1 MDSRHVFYDPNSTRA
16 KWGKRALAGL
26 SIVFATIFTIF
37 IFSIVGV
44 SIFPDVTGHK
54 HTAQIKFPKLP
65 EKKDKKIQYV
75 YRNAKNKLWNNIDSS
90 KNKVSGLKNTGDK
103 IVAGFYATWQETGL
117 HSLRAN
123 ASKMTH
129 VFPAWLSLNP
139 DGVSIN
145 YSEWNPDITPHNYD
159 VVSIARNNQ
168 LKIIPILSNAKGDGF
183 DPGRIHKL
191 LGSRAAQ
198 VHLIDSITNWLVS
211 NKFDGINIDFENL
224 RNEDYQKLV
233 SFLKMMRTSFNKHNL
248 QLSAD
253 IEVGKEVI
261 PVKAIADV
269 CDYVILMI
277 YDEHDASNDAGPI
290 ASAGWFQQV
299 IEKFSKIVPENK
311 LVAGLGNYSTDWN
324 PAKKSAESITYQMA
338 ILAASDNNP
347 DDKPSEIIKYDRQ
360 ALNNYFYYYDD
371 DGYQHEVWML
381 DAVSMYNHLNILKDY
396 NNKGVAIWALGFEDP
411 SMWKIIHRDN
421 LFGNL
426 NSSILSNLDFPFEID
441 FEGEGEIL
449 KVVSYPEKGS
459 RFISL
464 DNETGLIDKTYYDK
478 FPSTY
483 VIQRAG
489 YKEKTLALTFDDG
502 PSDDYTIPILNILK
516 KYNVKATFFVVGENA
531 ESFPSIIKRM
541 WSEGHEIGSHTFT
554 HPNLGNVSKRR
565 TMLELNATQRALQ
578 GILKRSTTLFRPP
591 YNADAE
597 PVSAEEIQPV
607 ITATQL
613 GYLTIGELIDPQ
625 DWQLYKTDS
634 EGNQSLRTV
643 EDMAD
648 SIFDQIRQVKG
659 NSILLHDGGGN
670 REKTIQVLDIIIP
683 KLLAQG
689 YKFETISQLI
699 GKQREDVMPAFSGN
713 DIFLVG
719 VDSFLFETIFSLD
732 TFLSLAFI
740 TAIILGI
747 SRVVFILSLI
757 LLGKI
762 KKDKFPYD
770 DNYRPFVSVII
781 AAYNEE
787 KVIEQTIESIRQSD
801 YSNYEIIIVNDG
813 SSDSTYELLT
823 GRYKDAER
831 ITILTQENSGKAV
844 ALNNAIQRAKGE
856 ILVSFDADTQVLP
869 DTISKLVRNFNNPK
883 IGAVAGN
890 IKAGNR
896 HNIIS
901 KWQSIEYITSQN
913 LDRKAYSLLN
923 SITVVPGAIGAWRT
937 EAVKDAGGYIPDT
950 LAEDM
955 DLTWRLREKNWL
967 IKTENEAIA
976 YTEVPDTFRSFFK
989 QRFRWSFGTLQCLWK
1004 HKKSVFKYGWFG
1016 WLALPS
1022 LWLFQIA
1029 FQVIAPLVDVQI
1041 FITIYSYC
1049 KDYIA
1054 QGMATGNWTP
1064 ITQGL
1069 DSIRQ
1074 LGFFYLLFFLIELF
1088 SSIIAFTM
1096 EKEKYRSLWL
1106 LFWQRFVY
1114 RQLMYLVI
1122 WKALLTAFR
1131 GKQQG
1136 WGKLLRKGNVTVSH
1150 Q

>member
-1 MDSRHVFYDPNSTRA
+1 MDSKHIFYDPNSTRA
-16 KWGKRALAGL
+16 KWGKRIIAGS
-26 SIVFATIFTIF
+26 SIIIATILTVF

-44 SIFPDVTGHK
+44 SIFPTVTGHK
-54 HTAQIKFPKLP
+54 HSSQIKFPKLP
-65 EKKDKKIQYV
+65 ERKDKKIQFV
-75 YRNAKNKLWNNIDSS
+75 YKAAKNKLWNNIDSS
-90 KNKVSGLKNTGDK
+90 KNKIAGAQKNGDK

-139 DGVSIN
+139 DGISIN
-145 YSEWNPDITPHNYD
+145 YSEWNPDITPHNLD
-159 VVSIARNNQ
+159 VVSIARSNQ
-168 LKIIPILSNAKGDGF
+168 LRIIPILSNAKGDGF
-183 DPGRIHKL
+183 DPGRVHKL
-191 LGSRAAQ
+191 LGSKSMQ
-198 VHLIDSITNWLVS
+198 THLTDSITNWLVA
-211 NKFDGINIDFENL
+211 NNFDGINIDFENL
-224 RNEDYQKLV
+224 KNEDYPKLIP
-233 SFLKMMRTSFNKHNL
+233 FLKMVNASFHKHNL
-248 QLSAD
+248 QLSID
-253 IEVGKEVI
+253 IEAGKEII
-261 PVKAIADV
+261 PVKQIADI
-269 CDYVILMI
+269 CDYIILMV

-290 ASAGWFQQV
+290 ASAGWFQRV
-299 IEKFSKIVPENK
+299 VDKFTKIVPENK
-311 LVAGLGNYSTDWN
+311 LVVGLGNYSTDWN
-324 PAKKSAESITYQMA
+324 PAKKTAESITYQMA
-338 ILAASDNNP
+338 ILAAYDNNP
-347 DDKPSEIIKYDRQ
+347 EDKPADIIKYNTQ

-371 DGYQHEVWML
+371 AGDEHEVWML
-381 DAVSMYNHLNILKDY
+381 DAVSMYNHLKILQDY
-396 NNKGVAIWALGFEDP
+396 NNKGIAVWALGFEDP
-411 SMWKIIHRDN
+411 SMWKLINRNN
-421 LFGNL
+421 LYQNL
-426 NSSILSNLDFPFEID
+426 NTEILSTLDFPFEID
-441 FEGEGEIL
+441 FEGEGEVL

-459 RFISL
+459 RYISV
-464 DNETGLIDKTYYDK
+464 DEGTGLIDESYYNK

-502 PSDDYTIPILNILK
+502 PSDEYSIPILDVLK
-516 KYNVKATFFVVGENA
+516 KYNVKATFFVIGENA
-531 ESFPSIIKRM
+531 ESYPSIIRRM
-541 WSEGHEIGSHTFT
+541 WNEGHEIGSHTFT
-554 HPNLGNVSKRR
+554 HPNLGNVSKQR
-565 TMLELNATQRALQ
+565 TILELNATERALQ

-597 PVSAEEIQPV
+597 PVSAEEIQPI

-634 EGNQSLRTV
+634 EGNKSMRTV
-643 EDMAD
+643 EDLAD
-648 SIFDQIRQVKG
+648 SIYDQIKQVKG

-670 REKTIQVLDIIIP
+670 RAKTIQVLDIIIP
-683 KLLAQG
+683 RLLEQG
-689 YKFETISQLI
+689 YKFETISELI
-699 GKQREDVMPAFSGN
+699 GKKRADVMPPYSGN

-719 VDSFLFETIFSLD
+719 VDSFLFETIFSID

-740 TAIILGI
+740 IAIILGI
-747 SRVVFILSLI
+747 SRVIFILLLI
-757 LLGKI
+757 FFSRL
-762 KKDKFPYD
+762 KKEKTPFDSE
-770 DNYRPFVSVII
+770 YRPFVSVII
-781 AAYNEE
+781 AAFNEE
-787 KVIEQTIESIRQSD
+787 TVIEKTINSIRESD
-801 YSNYEIIIVNDG
+801 YNNYEIIVVDDG
-813 SSDSTYELLT
+813 STDGTYEVLKT
-823 GRYKDAER
+823 NYKENKS
-831 ITILTQENSGKAV
+831 ITILTQPNSGKAI
-844 ALNNAIQRAKGE
+844 ALNNAIKYAKGE

-869 DTISKLVRNFNNPK
+869 NTISMLIRNFNNPDV
-883 IGAVAGN
+883 GAVAGN

-901 KWQSIEYITSQN
+901 RWQSIEYITSQN

-937 EAVKDAGGYIPDT
+937 KAVKDAGGYIPDT

-955 DLTWRLREKNWL
+955 DLTWRLRENNWI

-976 YTEVPDTFRSFFK
+976 YTEVPDTFRNFFK

-1004 HKKSVFKYGWFG
+1004 HKKSLFRYEWFG

-1041 FITIYSYC
+1041 FFTIFSYC
-1049 KDYIA
+1049 KDYFA

-1074 LGFFYLLFFLIELF
+1074 LGFFYLLFFTLELF
-1088 SSIIAFTM
+1088 SSLIAFTM
-1096 EKEKYRSLWL
+1096 EKEKYSDLWL

-1136 WGKLLRKGNVTVSH
+1136 WGKLLRKGNVSITH
-1150 Q
+1150 